1 MLPFRLLDPLNL
13 PKNATFR
20 ITRPPSMTP
29 KNATFELQ
37 IRSHPPKNVTFRLLD
52 SLLSPKNATFRIT
65 RPPSTTPKSA
75 TFRLLD
81 PLLTPK
87 KPPLCCQVLPP
98 KTLPLSCPDPPIAQ
112 KCSLSVLRVPS
123 CSPRSATFMLPGLP
137 QSTAQK
143 RYL

>member
-1 MLPFRLLDPLNL
+1 MSCRSGLIRPKTLPF
-13 PKNATFR
+13 
-20 ITRPPSMTP
+20 SCQTP
-29 KNATFELQ
+29 HPAAQKRYLSAARFL
-37 IRSHPPKNVTFRLLD
+37 ILPPKNVTFRLLD

-112 KCSLSVLRVPS
+112 KCSLLVLRVPS